1 MKTMAMTLTVVM
13 MMFAVTLTAQK
24 ANDQDVFTAMTLK
37 GTDKVE
43 LRMIKPAGETV
54 VITVYDKTNQRVFS
68 KRFKKENS
76 LLLSHDISEF
86 PAGVYTYEIR
96 SGNEVIRSTEI
107 VKASGCDLTYKPM
120 ETFAEIK

>member
-1 MKTMAMTLTVVM
+1 MKTMAMTLTVAM
-13 MMFAVTLTAQK
+13 MMFAATLTAQQ
-24 ANDQDVFTAMTLK
+24 ANDQEIFTAMTLK

-54 VITVYDKTNQRVFS
+54 VVRVYDETNQRIFS
-68 KRFKKENS
+68 KRFRKENS

-86 PAGVYTYEIR
+86 PAGVYTYEVS

-107 VKASGCDLTYKPM
+107 LKSTGCNLVYKPIA
-120 ETFAEIK
+120 TFANVK

>member
-1 MKTMAMTLTVVM
+1 MKTMAMTLTVAM
-13 MMFAVTLTAQK
+13 MMLAATLTAQTK
-24 ANDQDVFTAMTLK
+24 NNQDVFTAITLK

-43 LRMIKPAGETV
+43 LRMIKPADETV
-54 VITVYDKTNQRVFS
+54 VISVYDETMQRVFS

-86 PAGVYTYEIR
+86 PAGTYTYEVKA
-96 SGNEVIRSTEI
+96 GKEVVRSTEI
-107 VKASGCDLTYKPM
+107 VKATGCNLTYKPM